1 MSIENIIQEE
11 ARLIILKELK
21 LQPNRSLTSEAM
33 RRYLLRSFLID
44 KPREWVESQYIFLRD
59 MGAVDVIPAG
69 SVAIAR
75 LTERGDLFLQG
86 LASISGVQSPSAR
99 A

>member
-1 MSIENIIQEE
+1 MSIETIIQEE

-33 RRYLLRSFLID
+33 RRYLQRGFLID
-44 KPREWVESQYIFLRD
+44 KPREWVETQYAYLRD

-69 SVAIAR
+69 TVVIAR

-86 LASISGVQSPSAR
+86 LASIAGVQPPTMR
-99 A
+99 P

>member
-1 MSIENIIQEE
+1 M
-11 ARLIILKELK
+11 
-21 LQPNRSLTSEAM
+21 
-33 RRYLLRSFLID
+33 
-44 KPREWVESQYIFLRD
+44 RD

-69 SVAIAR
+69 SVTIAR